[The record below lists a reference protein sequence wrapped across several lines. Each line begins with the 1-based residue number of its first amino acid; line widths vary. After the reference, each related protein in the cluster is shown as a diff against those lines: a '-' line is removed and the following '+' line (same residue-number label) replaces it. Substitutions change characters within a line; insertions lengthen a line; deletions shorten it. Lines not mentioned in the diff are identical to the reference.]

1 MLEIIIKHLSNKYG
15 DIKTPKARQKCGEV
29 CGTLGIILNILLFAA
44 KLFAGAVCNSLAIIA
59 DAFNNLS
66 DAGSS
71 VITLIGF
78 KISAKK
84 PDNEHPF
91 GHARAEYISSLLIS
105 LMILAM
111 GAELLK
117 SSVKKIITPD
127 FTEYTAATFI
137 ILIICVVVKMYMAS
151 YNRKYGKLLSSDS
164 MLATYRDSLCDAIA
178 TFTVLCTA
186 LMGRF
191 LNINIDGWCSAAV
204 ALFILYSGFK
214 SVMSNISTFLGR
226 PADKRLIDDIKDLV
240 LQTAGIVGVHD
251 IIVHDYGPGKMMITL
266 HAEVSPNANIIE
278 LHSIIEHAESVLE
291 DKYKC
296 RAMIHM
302 DPISPDGSRKSIILK
317 CVCSVLHGIDVRL
330 DTHDFRVDEIDGN
343 EYISFDVEA
352 PYELDM
358 SDDELK
364 ERIKSALKSMFD
376 SSTIRITIDRK

>member
-1 MLEIIIKHLSNKYG
+1 MLAIIIKHLSNKYG
-15 DIKTPKARQKCGEV
+15 GIKTPKARQVCGEV
-29 CGTLGIILNILLFAA
+29 CGTLGIILNVLLFAA
-44 KLFAGAVCNSLAIIA
+44 KLFAGVICNSLAITA

-84 PDNEHPF
+84 PDSEHPF

-105 LMILAM
+105 VMILAM

-117 SSVKKIITPD
+117 SSVKKIISPD
-127 FTEYTAATFI
+127 FTEYTAATFV
-137 ILIICVVVKMYMAS
+137 ILIICIVTKIYMAS

-164 MLATYRDSLCDAIA
+164 MIAVYRDSLCDAIA
-178 TFTVLCTA
+178 TFAVLCTA
-186 LMGRF
+186 SIGRF
-191 LNINIDGWCSAAV
+191 FNINIDGWCGAAV

-214 SVMSNISTFLGR
+214 SAMSNVSTFLGR
-226 PADKRLIDDIKDLV
+226 PADKQLIDDIKNLV
-240 LQTAGIVGVHD
+240 LQTAGIAGVHD
-251 IIVHDYGPGKMMITL
+251 IVVHDYGPGKMMITL
-266 HAEVSPNANIIE
+266 HAEVSPDANVIE
-278 LHSIIEHAESVLE
+278 LHSIIEHAENALE

-330 DTHDFRVDEIDGN
+330 DTHDFRVDEIDGK

-352 PYELDM
+352 PYDLDM
-358 SDDELK
+358 PDDELK

-376 SSTIRITIDRK
+376 KSLIRITIDRK